1 MEMVFKQK
9 ELKKYDI
16 QNINKLVN
24 TVFWLQMWEL

>member
-24 TVFWLQMWEL
+24 TVFWLQV